1 MILRLPETIHRVR
14 RSRSSIYSD
23 VQRGVFPKPIKLGPR
38 SIGWPE
44 KEVDTILDARIAGE
58 SEDDIRELVILLEGA
73 RLKQRFAE

>member
-1 MILRLPETIHRVR
+1 MIQRLPTVIQRAG

-23 VQRGVFPKPIKLGPR
+23 VQRGVFPKPIKLGLR
-38 SIGWPE
+38 SIGWIA